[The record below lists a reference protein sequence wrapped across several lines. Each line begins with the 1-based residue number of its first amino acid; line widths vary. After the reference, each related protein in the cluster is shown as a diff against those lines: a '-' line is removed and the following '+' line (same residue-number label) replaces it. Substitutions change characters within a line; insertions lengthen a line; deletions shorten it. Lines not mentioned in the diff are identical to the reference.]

1 VSEYFRKSKF
11 IFLKIEEMYIPPD
24 EYLNLIDQINALTY
38 HNTRCWEDNIT
49 LGREVIKQRQLAS
62 KYRQYPWR

>member
-1 VSEYFRKSKF
+1 
-11 IFLKIEEMYIPPD
+11 MYIPPD